1 MLVPFPLGKK
11 KQTVKWTGVM
21 LAPLQFAPH
30 LFSPS
35 LSVTH
40 LFTREHSAWLVLTKA
55 SFRSPS
61 TQWPIPSFSTHLCLS
76 KAVSSVKTP
85 GSFFWN
91 LLWFLGQLSLKSD
104 HSFPPCWFEVVLS
117 CVLLGVSVFLLPLH
131 SLLPSQSSMVSLVM
145 YLIVIMWTIV

>member
-104 HSFPPCWFEVVLS
+104 HSFPPCCLRLS
-117 CVLLGVSVFLLPLH
+117 FPVFCLESASFSRPFTLFFRLNLPWCLW
-131 SLLPSQSSMVSLVM
+131 LC
-145 YLIVIMWTIV
+145 T